1 MGKDLKGKELGK
13 GITQRKDGLYMG
25 RAMIDG
31 KSVGPFY
38 GRDLEEV
45 KKKLQSEK
53 TNAQLNNLYQIIESE
68 RSIPSLEEWAMTWFK
83 LYKQPTLKRK
93 NSNSYMR
100 SVKNYIL
107 CNIGSKPIDLVRQ
120 LDIQLCV
127 AEATKRGIQGKSLRE
142 AVGTLQ
148 QCFDSAVANGYIRV
162 NPAIGV
168 LVANSS
174 PVKRRVL
181 SQEEEKRLRTY
192 LVESK
197 NWFCEMIHIMLLTGM
212 RIGEIAGLQW
222 KDIDFQNKM
231 IHVRRQLIC
240 EYEDGEK
247 IQEFTE
253 PKTENSERLIPFFSE
268 TEKWIRSQYSKVER
282 LKKSLKGKRR
292 IRKEYSDLVFFTSR
306 GTPIS
311 RHTAES
317 AFRRIVDQMN
327 KIEWQECKVEGRLPV
342 LIKPINPHATRHT
355 FATRCFEKGM
365 RARVVQEIM
374 GHSNFNTTV
383 SYIHIMEGMMREEA
397 DKIGNFLEDTIIYD
411 YNRKEYEE
419 LMGVI

>member
-197 NWFCEMIHIMLLTGM
+197 NWFCIHGKFISKNMTIIGRAWVAASLNNRDITPVKIFYMTGQYLEVKAGYSWKVSTIQSFNQLLWEKYQIIPVKVFSRDYE
-212 RIGEIAGLQW
+212 RISTILKNTYDRMKTE
-222 KDIDFQNKM
+222 KDLCEKEF
-231 IHVRRQLIC
+231 VRYLL
-240 EYEDGEK
+240 EDGADSKALFWSE
-247 IQEFTE
+247 IPGFQL
-253 PKTENSERLIPFFSE
+253 PGEN
-268 TEKWIRSQYSKVER
+268 K
-282 LKKSLKGKRR
+282 
-292 IRKEYSDLVFFTSR
+292 
-306 GTPIS
+306 
-311 RHTAES
+311 
-317 AFRRIVDQMN
+317 
-327 KIEWQECKVEGRLPV
+327 
-342 LIKPINPHATRHT
+342 
-355 FATRCFEKGM
+355 
-365 RARVVQEIM
+365 
-374 GHSNFNTTV
+374 
-383 SYIHIMEGMMREEA
+383 
-397 DKIGNFLEDTIIYD
+397 
-411 YNRKEYEE
+411 
-419 LMGVI
+419 